1 MTTYLVG
8 MLYHEPES
16 WALYQAGV
24 IEDCES
30 TTGIFVDASS
40 PEEALAWG
48 EKIAET
54 LLRKSNNDE
63 SLDWKG
69 LGYFCW
75 IEAEPTTS
83 NWKHC
88 LSFFQHVELGEWPDF
103 NALGSAAYKKW
114 AEQNGIKYT

>member
-24 IEDCES
+24 MEDCES
-30 TTGIFVDASS
+30 STGIFIDAYSL
-40 PEEALAWG
+40 EEAVAWG

-63 SLDWKG
+63 TLDWKG

-75 IEAEPTTS
+75 VEAEPNTS

-88 LSFFQHVELGEWPDF
+88 LSFFQRISLGEWSDF
-103 NALGSAAYKKW
+103 DALGTFAYEKW
-114 AEQNGIKYT
+114 AEQNGITYT